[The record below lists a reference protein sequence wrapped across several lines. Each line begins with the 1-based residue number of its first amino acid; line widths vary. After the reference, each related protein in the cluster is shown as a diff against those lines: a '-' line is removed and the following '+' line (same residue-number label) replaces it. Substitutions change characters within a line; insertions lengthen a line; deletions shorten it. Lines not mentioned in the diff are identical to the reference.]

1 MTERIVIIGGGVAGA
16 TAAKTLRSSGYDGE
30 IVLLSAERSLPY
42 RRPMVSKE
50 LLAGTAVERRT
61 LLEPAEFW
69 PERGI
74 ELRTGVTVESI
85 DADRAV
91 VRMLYGGEIGYD
103 ALLLATGA
111 RPRALP
117 GVRHGLPMLRGRD
130 DIEVLRRAIDEGS
143 LLIAG
148 AGLIGCEVAATAAN
162 LGARVTVL
170 HAGTTP
176 LDRIAPPVIGDYV
189 RKLHADNGVDIHG
202 DVLLTGVEQLGNSVR
217 ASATDGREWRAGAAL
232 IAIGAVADT
241 ALAETAGVK
250 VDDGI
255 LVDEAYRTSV
265 PGIFAAG
272 DAAARFDPGLNAY
285 VREEHWNSAQAQGR
299 PPRSPCSVCRP
310 PPSVSVGVG
319 PPSTGSISSSRAVS
333 CPAMTWR
340 CGARPAP
347 RISPC
352 WPPGTAVSEARS
364 RSAVRPIFAP
374 SAQSCPRGANHAQ

>member
-285 VREEHWNSAQAQGR
+285 VREEHWNSAQAQGAAAAQSMLGL
-299 PPRSPCSVCRP
+299 PPTP
-310 PPSVSVGVG
+310 VGVSWG
-319 PPSTGSISSSRAVS
+319 WSTQYGINIQFAGRILPGDDLEVRGTPGTPDITVLASRDGCLRGAVSIGRPADIRAVRAELS
-333 CPAMTWR
+333 
-340 CGARPAP
+340 
-347 RISPC
+347 
-352 WPPGTAVSEARS
+352 ARS
-364 RSAVRPIFAP
+364 
-374 SAQSCPRGANHAQ
+374 

>member
-1 MTERIVIIGGGVAGA
+1 MTARIVIVGGGVAGA

-117 GVRHGLPMLRGRD
+117 GVQHGLPMLRGRD
-130 DIEVLRRAIDEGS
+130 DIEVLRRAIDDGS

-170 HAGTTP
+170 HAGAAP

-202 DVLLTGVEQLGNSVR
+202 DVLLTGVERIGNGVR

-232 IAIGAVADT
+232 VAIGAVADT

-285 VREEHWNSAQAQGR
+285 VREEHWNSAQAQGVAAAQSMLGLPPAPTGVCWGWSTQYGINIQFAGRILPGDDLEVRGTPGTPDITVLATRGGCLRGAVSIGR
-299 PPRSPCSVCRP
+299 PAD
-310 PPSVSVGVG
+310 
-319 PPSTGSISSSRAVS
+319 IRAVR
-333 CPAMTWR
+333 A
-340 CGARPAP
+340 
-347 RISPC
+347 
-352 WPPGTAVSEARS
+352 EL
-364 RSAVRPIFAP
+364 
-374 SAQSCPRGANHAQ
+374 SAQS